1 MKKLEVKYLDKYF
14 DVKRLVEEK
23 EYIESR
29 LKYEDG
35 AFGHCISLPN
45 IFQISKTHTEHHNNL
60 PYGNILNSCS
70 YLKEIFDS
78 FESEITSFRLL
89 RRKSKTS
96 YGLHHDKDM
105 GKEIVRFQIPI
116 VQPKNSWLCITDVDD
131 IEEEWTDEN
140 TYSMLEFGTRFEN
153 HYKCYHLPIGY
164 MHHFDTSKIHTLFND
179 GDIDRVTLLIDVKLN
194 SWVEQ
199 FISNFKVR

>member
-1 MKKLEVKYLDKYF
+1 
-14 DVKRLVEEK
+14 
-23 EYIESR
+23 
-29 LKYEDG
+29 
-35 AFGHCISLPN
+35 
-45 IFQISKTHTEHHNNL
+45 
-60 PYGNILNSCS
+60 
-70 YLKEIFDS
+70 
-78 FESEITSFRLL
+78 
-89 RRKSKTS
+89 
-96 YGLHHDKDM
+96 M

-116 VQPKNSWLCITDVDD
+116 VQPKNSWLCITDVDG